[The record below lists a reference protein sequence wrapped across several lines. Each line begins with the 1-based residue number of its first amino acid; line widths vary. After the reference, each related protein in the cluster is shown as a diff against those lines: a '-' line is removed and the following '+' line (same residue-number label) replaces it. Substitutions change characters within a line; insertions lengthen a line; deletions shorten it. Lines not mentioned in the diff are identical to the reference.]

1 MTIKELFDT
10 ITTKG
15 NELCYPFDYS
25 SYDGDYLNYVEH
37 LHKQYLGYIGAL
49 DPKEVELL
57 NSAFDGFNLSHPLTQ
72 PLDLLSDVKH
82 VTEVVQKAIKEIYR
96 CYIEDAHT
104 VLFNFFEQNEHHYFN
119 LLPQLIIGAKDPLYR
134 MRKGKIDM
142 ANPQGELFHV
152 PYHLRHLVAT
162 ARYSIP
168 GYPAMYI
175 AGSLETAWSEMD
187 SPSFD
192 DMTYAK
198 MRFKDEVKF
207 IDLAYPISENPQIW
221 EYYSLFIFYPL
232 LMACMVHVKY
242 PNAPFK
248 IEYSLPQLM
257 LTIIRGA
264 VDSDYAQGIVY
275 MSDKASDKFGIRDIR
290 ARNFSVIVRDTLH
303 EEGWDIKLA
312 QKMQM
317 SKPITFSSD
326 DVERLQTKEG
336 DIDFELVDILN
347 LEMQYNNI
355 DLHQK

>member
-25 SYDGDYLNYVEH
+25 TFDGDYLNYIQY
-37 LHKQYLGYIGAL
+37 LHEQYLGYIGAL

-57 NSAFDGFNLSHPLTQ
+57 NSSFDGFKLPHPLTH
-72 PLDLLSDVKH
+72 PLDLLSDVKQ

-96 CYIEDAHT
+96 CYIEDAYVALHD
-104 VLFNFFEQNEHHYFN
+104 FFEQNEHHYFN
-119 LLPQLIIGAKDPLYR
+119 LLPQLIIYPCVPLYR
-134 MRKGKIDM
+134 MRKGKVDM

-168 GYPAMYI
+168 GYPAMYL
-175 AGSLETAWSEMD
+175 AGSFETAWREMD
-187 SPSFD
+187 CPSFD

-198 MRFKDEVKF
+198 MRFKNGVKF
-207 IDLAYPISENPQIW
+207 IDLAYPIVEHPQIW

-242 PNAPFK
+242 PDAPFK

-257 LTIIRGA
+257 LSIVRGA
-264 VDSDYAQGIVY
+264 VGSDYAQGIVY
-275 MSDKASDKFGIRDIR
+275 MSDKAPDNFSIRDIK

-303 EEGWDIKLA
+303 EEGWDTKLA

-317 SKPITFSSD
+317 SWPVTFSSD
-326 DVERLQTKEG
+326 DVKSLQTEG
-336 DIDFELVDILN
+336 GDMDFELIEILN
-347 LEMQYNNI
+347 REMSYNNI
-355 DLHQK
+355 VLHQK